1 MASAKKNAA
10 GIKQI
15 PKSAYKF
22 MVAILSFFHAKNYNI
37 FMSSIILLGI
47 KHCGKSTQGKLLAK
61 HFSCPFFDT
70 DDEITALTGKSPREI
85 YTEQG
90 KEAFLAAE
98 KEACE
103 RLVQKLGCEQKT
115 VIATGGGICNNPA
128 ALEAIHKIGKF
139 VFLNADE
146 KTASN
151 RIVWEIKYD
160 SDGSMK
166 NLPAYIASKNPR
178 NVQEVRGIFHDFYK
192 ERQKIYK
199 DLCDVE
205 VKLAHSASKS
215 ENMKKILT
223 ALGIVGAQSVLD
235 C

>member
-1 MASAKKNAA
+1 
-10 GIKQI
+10 
-15 PKSAYKF
+15 
-22 MVAILSFFHAKNYNI
+22 
-37 FMSSIILLGI
+37 MSSIILLGI

-85 YTEQG
+85 YSELG
-90 KEAFLAAE
+90 KEAFIEAE
-98 KEACE
+98 KNACQNLVEKILAQAPSADCQSQIEAN
-103 RLVQKLGCEQKT
+103 VS

-128 ALEAIHKIGKF
+128 ALEILHKIGKF

-146 KTASN
+146 KTAAN

-166 NLPAYIASKNPR
+166 NLPAYIANKNPK
-178 NVQEVRGIFHDFYK
+178 NVRDVRAIFHNFYE

-199 DLCDVE
+199 DLCDIE
-205 VKLAHSASKS
+205 VKLEHSSTKA
-215 ENMKKILT
+215 ENMQKIIN
-223 ALGIVGAQSVLD
+223 ALGA
-235 C
+235 

>member
-1 MASAKKNAA
+1 
-10 GIKQI
+10 
-15 PKSAYKF
+15 
-22 MVAILSFFHAKNYNI
+22 
-37 FMSSIILLGI
+37 MSSIILLGI

-85 YTEQG
+85 YSELG
-90 KEAFLAAE
+90 KEAFIEAE
-98 KEACE
+98 KNACQNLVEKILAQAPSADCQSQAEAN
-103 RLVQKLGCEQKT
+103 VS
-115 VIATGGGICNNPA
+115 VIATGGGICNNPD
-128 ALEAIHKIGKF
+128 ALEILHKIGKF

-146 KTASN
+146 KTAAN

-166 NLPAYIASKNPR
+166 NLPAYIANKKPKN
-178 NVQEVRGIFHDFYK
+178 VRDVRAIFHNFYE

-205 VKLAHSASKS
+205 VKLEHSSTKA
-215 ENMKKILT
+215 ENMQKIVN
-223 ALGIVGAQSVLD
+223 ALGA
-235 C
+235 

>member
-1 MASAKKNAA
+1 
-10 GIKQI
+10 
-15 PKSAYKF
+15 
-22 MVAILSFFHAKNYNI
+22 
-37 FMSSIILLGI
+37 MSSIILLGI
-47 KHCGKSTQGKLLAK
+47 KHCGKSTQGKMLAK
-61 HFSCPFFDT
+61 HSDCPFFDT
-70 DDEITALTGKSPREI
+70 DDEVELLTGKSPRQI

-90 KEAFLAAE
+90 KKAFLKAE

-103 RLVQKLGCEQKT
+103 KLAEKLGAEQKA

-128 ALEAIHKIGKF
+128 ALEALHKIGKF

-146 KTASN
+146 KTAAN

-160 SDGSMK
+160 SDGTMK
-166 NLPAYIASKNPR
+166 NLPAYIANKNPK
-178 NVQEVRGIFHDFYK
+178 NVQEVRAIFHDFYE

-205 VKLAHSASKS
+205 VKLEHSASKS

-223 ALGIVGAQSVLD
+223 ALGIVGTLCDGSASKILHYEL
-235 C
+235 

>member
-1 MASAKKNAA
+1 
-10 GIKQI
+10 
-15 PKSAYKF
+15 
-22 MVAILSFFHAKNYNI
+22 
-37 FMSSIILLGI
+37 MSSIILLGI

-85 YTEQG
+85 YSELG
-90 KEAFLAAE
+90 KEAFIEAE
-98 KEACE
+98 KNACQNLVEKILAQAPSADCQSQAEAN
-103 RLVQKLGCEQKT
+103 VS

-128 ALEAIHKIGKF
+128 ALEILHKIGKF

-146 KTASN
+146 KTAAN

-166 NLPAYIASKNPR
+166 NLPAYIANKNPK
-178 NVQEVRGIFHDFYK
+178 NVRDVRAIFHNFYE

-205 VKLAHSASKS
+205 VKLEHSSTKA
-215 ENMKKILT
+215 ENMQKIVN
-223 ALGIVGAQSVLD
+223 ALGA
-235 C
+235 